1 MRVQLAYGSAG
12 LEVELPDCNVTI
24 IEPDEL
30 PGLEDEPAA
39 LRAALRNP
47 IASPPLAEVIA
58 PAGQV
63 AVVFPDI
70 TRPMP
75 SSRALPVLLDEIECA
90 GVARERIVLLNA
102 TGTHRVNT
110 PEELEQM
117 IGAELLRRYA
127 VVNHNCRDGASLAHA
142 CDLAD
147 GTPVWLNRRYVEAST
162 RILTGFI
169 EPHFFAGF
177 SGGPKGACPGLAGLE
192 TVLECHNVT
201 RIGSPLAAYGVL
213 DGNPVQAMVQEVA
226 RLVPPSFSLD
236 VTINKQR
243 QITGVF
249 AGGLPESHRRGCEF
263 VRRTAMRPVPRRFD
277 IVITTNSGYPLDQN
291 LYQTVKGMA
300 AAALIVR
307 PGGAIIVASEC
318 REGLPNGGHYAQL
331 LESASSVDGALDALA
346 PPGHTLPDQWELQ
359 VQALIQKRARCF
371 IYTDGLTPEQV
382 RGALLER
389 CISVEQTLAQLLR
402 EQPDAQIAVLPQG
415 PQTIPY
421 CSGEATE
428 AVGHRP

>member
-1 MRVQLAYGSAG
+1 MRVNLAYGSDG
-12 LEVELPDCNVTI
+12 LDVELPDRNVTV
-24 IEPDEL
+24 IEPVEL
-30 PGLEDEPAA
+30 PGLSDEAGA
-39 LRAALRNP
+39 LRDALRNP
-47 IASPPLAEVIA
+47 IAAPPLAEVLA
-58 PAGQV
+58 PAGEV

-75 SSRALPVLLDEIECA
+75 SSRVLPVLLGELERA
-90 GVARERIVLLNA
+90 GVGRERIVLLNA

-117 IGAELLRRYA
+117 IGADVLGRYE
-127 VVNHNCRDGASLAHA
+127 VVNHDCRDNASLVHA
-142 CDLAD
+142 ADLAD
-147 GTPVWLNRRYVEAST
+147 GTPIGLNRRYVAAST

-213 DGNPVQAMVQEVA
+213 DGNPVHEMVREAA

-236 VTINKQR
+236 VTINSR
-243 QITGVF
+243 RAITGIF
-249 AGGLPESHRRGCEF
+249 AGGLPDSHRVGCEF
-263 VRRTAMRPVPRRFD
+263 VRRTAMRPVAQRFD

-300 AAALIVR
+300 AAALIVK

-318 REGLPNGGHYAQL
+318 REGLPNGGEYARL
-331 LESASSVDGALDALA
+331 LEHATSIDAAIESLR

-389 CISVEQTLAQLLR
+389 CVSIEQTLAALLR

-421 CSGEATE
+421 
-428 AVGHRP
+428 VVD